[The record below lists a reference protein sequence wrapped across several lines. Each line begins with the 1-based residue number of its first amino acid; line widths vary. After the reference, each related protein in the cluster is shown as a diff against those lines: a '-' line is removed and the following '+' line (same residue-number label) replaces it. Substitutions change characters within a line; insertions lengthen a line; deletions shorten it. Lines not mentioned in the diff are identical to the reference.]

1 MYDVE
6 DIMGC
11 NVDKCKHVPS
21 EGIAAF
27 MKRAVDRADAAYRKV
42 GSDTCVVCVSV
53 CFLAGRGP
61 CQRHG
66 SLRTQ

>member
-1 MYDVE
+1 MYDTE

-42 GSDTCVVCVSV
+42 DSDTGVLCSHVSPSV
-53 CFLAGRGP
+53 
-61 CQRHG
+61 
-66 SLRTQ
+66 